1 MNGLQDIRFE
11 DRDTRTGTV
20 RVVITDDCSQYA
32 ARVDYAMLLY
42 ALQKDLGLEVGE

>member
-11 DRDTRTGTV
+11 GRDRITNTV
-20 RVVITDDCSQYA
+20 QVIITDDCSQYA

-42 ALQKDLGLEVGE
+42 ALQKDLGLEASE

>member
-11 DRDTRTGTV
+11 RRDLRTGTV
-20 RVVITDDCSQYA
+20 SVVITDDCSQYA
-32 ARVDYAMLLY
+32 ARVDYDTLLY

>member
-20 RVVITDDCSQYA
+20 SVVITDDCSQYA
-32 ARVDYAMLLY
+32 ARVDYDMLLY
-42 ALQKDLGLEVGE
+42 AIKKDLGLEVAE

>member
-11 DRDTRTGTV
+11 RRDLRTGTV
-20 RVVITDDCSQYA
+20 SVIITDDCSQYA

-42 ALQKDLGLEVGE
+42 AIKKDLGLEVAE